1 MDRQARTIP
10 TIQYNWA
17 KKMEVVL
24 AVDSTPLYQL
34 NQKIEEEED

>member
-1 MDRQARTIP
+1 MDRQARTIS
-10 TIQYNWA
+10 TIQYNWE

-24 AVDSTPLYQL
+24 AVDGTPLYQL